1 MARRVS
7 TVKNPGAS
15 SGSLQY
21 EKTEIERSKL
31 RGIQPG
37 RQNLIRQSKAMKI
50 GIIGAGNVGGALG
63 TSWVK
68 AGHQVKF
75 GVREPGDPK
84 HRALLDACGEN
95 ATAGTTA
102 EAAAFGEVLA
112 LATPWD
118 ATQAA
123 LSGCGSIKDKV
134 LVDCTNPLK
143 FTQSR
148 PSRAAARGVTKHG
161 EIRKISPRL
170 RSNSTVA
177 QKTGHNLLLGLRQNA
192 VLCST
197 LLREN

>member
-1 MARRVS
+1 
-7 TVKNPGAS
+7 
-15 SGSLQY
+15 LQY

-37 RQNLIRQSKAMKI
+37 RQNLIKQSKAMKI
-50 GIIGAGNVGGALG
+50 GIIGAENVGGALG

-84 HRALLDACGEN
+84 HRALLVACSGN

-123 LSGCGSIKDKV
+123 LSACGSLKDKV

-170 RSNSTVA
+170 RSSSTVA

-192 VLCST
+192 VLCRT
-197 LLREN
+197 LLREI